1 MALRSIVNRLV
12 GGAGRRRAHTGG
24 AGGPGVGGGAPG
36 GRRSQDEAIGR
47 GVRSLLSRLRR

>member
-1 MALRSIVNRLV
+1 MALRGIISRLT
-12 GGAGRRRAHTGG
+12 GGGGRRAAHTGG